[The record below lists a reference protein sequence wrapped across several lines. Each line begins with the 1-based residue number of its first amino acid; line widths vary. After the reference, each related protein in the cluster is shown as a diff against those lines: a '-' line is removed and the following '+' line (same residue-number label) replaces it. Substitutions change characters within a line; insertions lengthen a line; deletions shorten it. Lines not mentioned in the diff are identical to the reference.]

1 MAQKRRR
8 KRKPNNVTKY
18 RAPLEINIG
27 IIIMFVIVVYLV
39 IEVFTKWNEV
49 KPSVYC
55 VEKSYIDNDF
65 LVTGVALRDET
76 LINSSDSG
84 YINYYIRSGD
94 RVGKNAIVYTVDETG
109 SVYDYLAENA
119 GDEAKLAAAD
129 YTNIKSRIAAFRGAY
144 SDDRF
149 ITVYNFKY
157 DLQNMV
163 LEISNDLLIEKAT
176 SGNSEISG
184 TFKSVSSDSSGVVCY
199 YEDGYENVTPSTITK
214 SQFDRNEYKKT
225 SLKTGDIINS
235 GAPVYKLI
243 NSEEW
248 NIVAPVTDSIIH
260 DLKDTDVVTIQIN
273 NMDYDVDCN
282 FTIFKIG
289 EDDYINIYLNK
300 LMVDFLEE
308 RFVEVRIK
316 QPKSKGLKIPVSS
329 ITTLEVN
336 KFPVGFL
343 TAGENSSTKNKVLKR
358 VFDESGNVSTELCT
372 VNIIKI
378 DETSVYIDK
387 SDFDPNDIIVKPDSD
402 ETFRIGDGVH
412 KLTGVFSAN
421 KGTAEFK
428 IIEKVS
434 ETDEFCVVKEGLDY
448 SISAFDY
455 ILLDG
460 ESASEGQILY

>member
-1 MAQKRRR
+1 
-8 KRKPNNVTKY
+8 
-18 RAPLEINIG
+18 
-27 IIIMFVIVVYLV
+27 MFVIVVYLV

-55 VEKSYIDNDF
+55 VEKSYIDNDYV
-65 LVTGVALRDET
+65 VTGVALRDET
-76 LINSSDSG
+76 LINSTDSG

-109 SVYDYLAENA
+109 SVYDYLAEKA
-119 GDEAKLAAAD
+119 GDDVKLAASD

-149 ITVYNFKY
+149 ITVYSFKY
-157 DLQNMV
+157 DLSNMV
-163 LEISNDLLIEKAT
+163 LEMSNDVLIEKAT
-176 SGNSEISG
+176 SGNNEISG
-184 TFKSVSSDSSGVVCY
+184 TFKSVSSDSSGVICY
-199 YEDGYENVTPSTITK
+199 YEDGYENVTPQSITK
-214 SQFDRNEYKKT
+214 SQFDENAYKKN
-225 SLKTGDIINS
+225 SLKTGDIINT
-235 GAPVYKLI
+235 GVPVYKLI

-248 NIVAPVTDSIIH
+248 NIVAPVTEGIIH

-282 FTIFKIG
+282 YSIYKIG
-289 EDDYINIYLNK
+289 DEDYINISLNK
-300 LMVDFLEE
+300 LMVDFIEE

-316 QPKSKGLKIPVSS
+316 QPKSNGLKIPVSS

-336 KFPVGFL
+336 KFPQGFL
-343 TAGENSSTKNKVLKR
+343 TAGENSTTKNKVLKR
-358 VFDESGNVSTELCT
+358 KFDEAGNVTTELVS
-372 VNIIKI
+372 VNIIMS
-378 DETSVYIDK
+378 DEAYVYISK

-412 KLTGVFSAN
+412 KLTGVYSAN

-428 IIEKVS
+428 IIEKIN

-448 SISAFDY
+448 SIAPFDY

-460 ESASEGQILY
+460 EGATEGQILY